1 MIEYEKGLYVPNAI
15 APNEIEYGLKKFNAV
30 ATGLLEYHIMVFDTY
45 GNIVWESNLIND
57 KGEPIGGWDGT
68 LNGMYLPQ
76 DVYVWTIIAKF
87 KDGSIWPY
95 ENNIKRTGT
104 VTIIR

>member
-1 MIEYEKGLYVPNAI
+1 
-15 APNEIEYGLKKFNAV
+15 
-30 ATGLLEYHIMVFDTY
+30 MVFDTY